1 MDLASIIGILVALAA
16 AAFGFFYDG
25 GNLNLLWSASSFVL
39 VLGGTMGAVILSL
52 PTSELKKVPKLFK
65 KLFTEQKLDYM
76 GLINQMEQLAGKA
89 RREGLLSLEQEI
101 EKIDNPFIVRGLR
114 SAVDGVDQSII
125 GEMLEYDISA
135 METRHQH
142 GAKIFE
148 NAGGYCPTI
157 GILGTVMHMVVIM
170 THLNEPESLGPSIS
184 AAFLATLYGVAFANL
199 FFFPFAEKLKAK
211 SKDEVLYLTIA
222 LEGIIG
228 VQQGMNPVALR
239 EKLLVFLSEAHRNT
253 KAGGEEAHVQK
264 EAEA

>member
-1 MDLASIIGILVALAA
+1 MDLASLIGIGVALAA

-25 GNLNLLWSASSFVL
+25 GKINLLWSAASFVL
-39 VLGGTMGAVILSL
+39 VLGGTAGAVILSL
-52 PTSELKKVPKLFK
+52 PMNDVKIIPKLFK
-65 KLFTEQKLDYM
+65 KLFTEQKMDYM
-76 GLINQMEQLAGKA
+76 GLINQMEELAGKA

-101 EKIDNPFIVRGLR
+101 EQVNNPFISRGLR
-114 SAVDGVDQSII
+114 SAIDGVDQSVI

-135 METRHQH
+135 MESRHQR

-157 GILGTVMHMVVIM
+157 GIMGTVMHMVLIM
-170 THLNEPESLGPSIS
+170 THLDQPESLGPSIS

-211 SKDEVLYLTIA
+211 SRDEVLYLTIA

-253 KAGGEEAHVQK
+253 GAGGEEVSGEK
-264 EAEA
+264 EAQA

>member
-1 MDLASIIGILVALAA
+1 MDLASLIGIAIALAA

-25 GNLNLLWSASSFVL
+25 GNLSLLWSASSFVL
-39 VLGGTMGAVILSL
+39 VLGGTIGAVTLSL
-52 PTSELKKVPKLFK
+52 PMKELKNVPKLFK
-65 KLFTEQKLDYM
+65 KLFTEQRMDYL
-76 GLINQMEQLAGKA
+76 GLVNQMEELAGKA

-101 EKIDNPFIVRGLR
+101 EQVDNKFIARGLR
-114 SAVDGVDQSII
+114 SAIDGVDQSVI

-135 METRHQH
+135 MESRHQR

-157 GILGTVMHMVVIM
+157 GIMGTVMHMVVIM
-170 THLNEPESLGPSIS
+170 THLNEPHSLGPSIS

-211 SKDEVLYLTIA
+211 SKDESLYLTIA

-239 EKLLVFLSEAHRNT
+239 EKLLVFLSEADRNIE
-253 KAGGEEAHVQK
+253 AGGEEINVQK

>member
-1 MDLASIIGILVALAA
+1 MDLASLIGIAIALAA

-25 GNLNLLWSASSFVL
+25 GNLSLLWSASSFVL
-39 VLGGTMGAVILSL
+39 VLGGTIGAVTLSL
-52 PTSELKKVPKLFK
+52 PMKELKNVPKLFK
-65 KLFTEQKLDYM
+65 KLFAEQKMDYL
-76 GLINQMEQLAGKA
+76 GLVNQMEELAGKA

-101 EKIDNPFIVRGLR
+101 EQVDNKFIARGLR
-114 SAVDGVDQSII
+114 SAIDGVDQSVI

-135 METRHQH
+135 MESRHQR

-157 GILGTVMHMVVIM
+157 GIMGTVMHMVVIM
-170 THLNEPESLGPSIS
+170 THLNEPHSLGPSIS

-211 SKDEVLYLTIA
+211 SKDESLYLTIA

-239 EKLLVFLSEAHRNT
+239 EKLLVFLSEADRNIE
-253 KAGGEEAHVQK
+253 AGGEEINVQK

>member
-1 MDLASIIGILVALAA
+1 MDLASLIGIAVALAA

-25 GNLNLLWSASSFVL
+25 GQTNLLWSPASFVL
-39 VLGGTMGAVILSL
+39 VLGGTAGAVILSL
-52 PTSELKKVPKLFK
+52 PMQDLKNIPKLFK
-65 KLFTEQKLDYM
+65 KLFTEQKMDYM

-101 EKIDNPFIVRGLR
+101 EQIDNKFISRGLR
-114 SAVDGVDQSII
+114 SAIDGVDQSII

-135 METRHQH
+135 MESRHQR
-142 GAKIFE
+142 GAKTFE

-157 GILGTVMHMVVIM
+157 GIMGTVMHMVVIM
-170 THLNEPESLGPSIS
+170 THLNEPETLGPSIS

-211 SKDEVLYLTIA
+211 SRDEVLYLTIA

-239 EKLLVFLSEAHRNT
+239 EKLLVFLSEADRNIE
-253 KAGGEEAHVQK
+253 AGGEEVNVQK

>member
-1 MDLASIIGILVALAA
+1 MDLASLIGIAIALAA

-25 GNLNLLWSASSFVL
+25 GTPTLLWSASSFVL
-39 VLGGTMGAVILSL
+39 VLGGTIGAVTLSL
-52 PTSELKKVPKLFK
+52 PMKELKNVPKLFK
-65 KLFTEQKLDYM
+65 KLFTEQKMDYL
-76 GLINQMEQLAGKA
+76 GLVNQMEELAGKA

-101 EKIDNPFIVRGLR
+101 EQVDNKFIARGLR
-114 SAVDGVDQSII
+114 SAIDGVDQSVI

-135 METRHQH
+135 MESRHQR

-157 GILGTVMHMVVIM
+157 GIMGTVMHMVVIM
-170 THLNEPESLGPSIS
+170 THLNEPHSLGPSIS

-211 SKDEVLYLTIA
+211 SKDESLYLTIA

-239 EKLLVFLSEAHRNT
+239 EKLLVFLSEADRNIE
-253 KAGGEEAHVQK
+253 AGGEEINVQK

>member
-1 MDLASIIGILVALAA
+1 MDLASIIGIVVALAA

-25 GNLNLLWSASSFVL
+25 GNIELLWSAASFVL
-39 VLGGTMGAVILSL
+39 VLGGTTGAVILSM
-52 PTSELKKVPKLFK
+52 PMKDVKNTPKLFK
-65 KLFTEQKLDYM
+65 KLFTEQKMDYI
-76 GLINQMEQLAGKA
+76 GLVNQMEQLAGKA

-101 EKIDNPFIVRGLR
+101 EQIDNKFISRGLR
-114 SAVDGVDQSII
+114 SAIDGVDQSVI

-135 METRHQH
+135 MEARHQR
-142 GAKIFE
+142 GAKMFE

-157 GILGTVMHMVVIM
+157 GIMGTVMHMVVIM

-211 SKDEVLYLTIA
+211 SRGEALYLTIA

-239 EKLLVFLSEAHRNT
+239 EKLLVFLSESERNT
-253 KAGGEEAHVQK
+253 ETGGEEAYVQK

>member
-1 MDLASIIGILVALAA
+1 MDFASIIGILIAMGA
-16 AAFGFFYDG
+16 AAFGFFHDG
-25 GNLNLLWSASSFVL
+25 GSINLLWSTSSFVL
-39 VLGGTMGAVILSL
+39 VLGGTIGAVVVSLSF
-52 PTSELKKVPKLFK
+52 SEVKNIPKLFK
-65 KLFTEQKLDYM
+65 KLFTEQKVDYV
-76 GLINQMEQLAGKA
+76 GLVNQMEDLAGKA

-101 EKIDNPFIVRGLR
+101 EQINNPFISRGLR
-114 SAVDGVDQSII
+114 SAIDGVDQSVI

-135 METRHQH
+135 METRHAR
-142 GAKIFE
+142 GAKVFE

-157 GILGTVMHMVVIM
+157 GIMGTVMHMVVIM
-170 THLNEPESLGPSIS
+170 THLNEPDKLGPSIS

-199 FFFPFAEKLKAK
+199 LFFPFAEKLKGK

-239 EKLLVFLSEAHRNT
+239 EKLLVFLSEGARNT
-253 KAGGEEAHVQK
+253 TGGEQVNVQK